1 MSEFATPGGAVSA
14 RTAGWPTG
22 LTGSIG
28 VAVLRESDRSV
39 VTARSTSGITED
51 TGGTYRVTLTA
62 PPTAGEYLIVWT
74 DAAATLTAEEE
85 LVVAAGPAVGVG
97 AQYVT
102 SAELKQTLTLT
113 GQTFADADV
122 ALAVEAASR
131 GVDDACGRRFWLDA
145 DANQVRYY
153 DATDPWVCRIDDLV
167 ELTGV
172 AVDSD
177 GSGSYD
183 QAWTL
188 GVDFTLTPVN
198 AQADGRPWELLNRH
212 PNGRY
217 ILPTSWPQ
225 TVRVTGRFGWPAVPP
240 GVKHATS
247 ILAARLLKRA
257 REAPFGV
264 AALGID
270 AGTGMMHS
278 ARVAARDPDLRFLLS
293 GVQRGG
299 RGFV

>member
-1 MSEFATPGGAVSA
+1 MSA

-22 LTGSIG
+22 LTGSAIG
-28 VAVLRESDRSV
+28 VSVLREADRSV
-39 VTARSTSGITED
+39 VTARSTGGITED
-51 TGGTYRVTLTA
+51 TTGTYRVTITA
-62 PPTAGEYLIVWT
+62 PSVAGEYLIVWT
-74 DAAATLTAEEE
+74 DASATLIAEEE
-85 LVVAAGPAVGVG
+85 LVVAAGPAVSVG
-97 AQYVT
+97 AQYVS

-131 GVDDACGRRFWLDA
+131 GVDEACGRRFWLDA

-172 AVDSD
+172 AVDAD

-198 AQADGRPWELLNRH
+198 AQANGRPWELLNRH
-212 PNGRY
+212 PQGRY
-217 ILPTSWPQ
+217 VLPTSWPQ
-225 TVRVTGRFGWPAVPP
+225 AVRVTGRFGWLAVPP

>member
-1 MSEFATPGGAVSA
+1 MSEFATPGGTVSA

-28 VAVLRESDRSV
+28 VAVLRESDRAV

-51 TGGTYRVTLTA
+51 TAGTYRVTLTA
-62 PPTAGEYLIVWT
+62 PSTAGEYLIVWT

-85 LVVAAGPAVGVG
+85 LVVAAGPAMAAVS
-97 AQYVT
+97 QYVT

-113 GQTFADADV
+113 GQTFADGD
-122 ALAVEAASR
+122 LAVAIEAASR
-131 GVDDACGRRFWLDA
+131 GIDDTCGRRFWLDA

-153 DATDPWVCRIDDLV
+153 DPTDPRVCRLDDLV

-172 AVDSD
+172 AVDAD
-177 GSGSYD
+177 GTGAYA
-183 QAWTL
+183 QVWTL
-188 GVDFTLTPVN
+188 GVDFTLSPVN
-198 AQADGRPWELLNRH
+198 AAADGRPWELLTTH
-212 PNGRY
+212 PMGRY
-217 ILPTSWPQ
+217 ALPTGVPRP
-225 TVRVTGRFGWPAVPP
+225 VRVTGRFGWPAVPP
-240 GVKHATS
+240 GVKQATT

-270 AGTGMMHS
+270 AGSGLMHS

>member
-1 MSEFATPGGAVSA
+1 VYA
-14 RTAGWPTG
+14 
-22 LTGSIG
+22 
-28 VAVLRESDRSV
+28 
-39 VTARSTSGITED
+39 
-51 TGGTYRVTLTA
+51 VTLTA
-62 PPTAGEYLIVWT
+62 PTVAGDYLIVWT
-74 DAAATLTAEEE
+74 GDATPTPTYRTEESLRVGGAASVLGDE
-85 LVVAAGPAVGVG
+85 
-97 AQYVT
+97 YVT

-122 ALAVEAASR
+122 ALAVAAASR
-131 GVDDACGRRFWLDA
+131 GIDDACGRRFWLDA

-153 DATDPWVCRIDDLV
+153 DATDPWLCRIDDLV
-167 ELTGV
+167 ELTDV
-172 AVDSD
+172 AVDPN
-177 GSGSYD
+177 GTGVYD

-212 PNGRY
+212 PQGRY
-217 ILPTSWPQ
+217 VLPTGWPKA
-225 TVRVTGRFGWPAVPP
+225 VRVTGRFGWPAVPA
-240 GVKHATS
+240 GVKHATT

-293 GVQRGG
+293 GVQRNG

>member
-1 MSEFATPGGAVSA
+1 MANE
-14 RTAGWPTG
+14 
-22 LTGSIG
+22 
-28 VAVLRESDRSV
+28 
-39 VTARSTSGITED
+39 
-51 TGGTYRVTLTA
+51 
-62 PPTAGEYLIVWT
+62 
-74 DAAATLTAEEE
+74 
-85 LVVAAGPAVGVG
+85 
-97 AQYVT
+97 YVT
-102 SAELKQTLTLT
+102 SAELKQTLSLQ

-131 GVDDACGRRFWLDA
+131 GIDDACGRRFWRDA

-167 ELTGV
+167 DLTGV

-183 QAWTL
+183 QAWTI

-212 PNGRY
+212 PQGRY
-217 ILPTSWPQ
+217 VLPTGWPQ
-225 TVRVTGRFGWPAVPP
+225 AVRVTGRFGWPAVPA
-240 GVKHATS
+240 GVKSATS

-270 AGTGMMHS
+270 AGSGMMHS

-293 GVQRGG
+293 GVQRNG